1 MYLVEDQYQRTFKTL
16 RISLTNACNF
26 GCVYC
31 VQGEEVRKDLSATN
45 TALTVDQLLRT
56 VSELKTLLPLE
67 TIRLT
72 GGEPTL
78 FKELVP
84 LMEGLSK
91 MGISSIKMTSNG
103 YLLADMASRLAAAGL
118 KEVNISLDAI
128 DVDVFY
134 KVSRRKDLHRVL
146 NAIEQCMRHGIQVKL
161 NTVIM
166 KGLNDS
172 QILPLLYYAG
182 ERNIAVRFLELM
194 KMGYYYSHE
203 FERYFYSE
211 NKILNTISE
220 DFIYT
225 QQERIAGAT
234 SNYWMTQEGYR
245 FGIIANESSPF
256 CGDCDRLRLD
266 SNGNVFG
273 CLSENTAVPVYG
285 ILHDKDEL
293 IERLKLALSHKQ
305 AVQFKGSKLEMIA
318 IGG

>member
-31 VQGEEVRKDLSATN
+31 VQGEEVRKDQSEIN
-45 TALTVDQLLRT
+45 TALTVEQLLRT
-56 VSELKTLLPLE
+56 VAELKTLLPLE

-84 LMEGLSK
+84 LIQGLNK
-91 MGISSIKMTSNG
+91 MGLSSIKMTSNG
-103 YLLADMASRLAAAGL
+103 YLLADMVPRLAAAGL

-128 DVDVFY
+128 DEEVFY

-146 NAIEQCMRHGIQVKL
+146 NAVEACMRHGIQVKL
-161 NTVIM
+161 NAVIM

-172 QILPLLYYAG
+172 QILPLLQYAG
-182 ERNIAVRFLELM
+182 EKNIAVRFLELM

-203 FERYFYSE
+203 FDRYFYSE
-211 NKILNTISE
+211 QNILNTISE
-220 DFIYT
+220 NFIYIEE
-225 QQERIAGAT
+225 ERTAGAT
-234 SNYWMTQEGYR
+234 ANYWATQEGYR

-266 SNGNVFG
+266 SKGNVFG
-273 CLSENTAVPVYG
+273 CLSENTAVPVYD

-293 IERLKLALSHKQ
+293 VERLRLALSHKQ
-305 AVQFKGSKLEMIA
+305 AVRFKGSKLEMIA

>member
-31 VQGEEVRKDLSATN
+31 VQGEEVRKDLPVTSAT
-45 TALTVDQLLRT
+45 LSLDQLIHT
-56 VSELKTLLPLE
+56 VAELKAVLPLD

-84 LMEGLSK
+84 LIHRLTAL
-91 MGISSIKMTSNG
+91 GITNIKMTSNG
-103 YLLADMASRLAAAGL
+103 YLLGDMASRLAAAGL
-118 KEVNISLDAI
+118 KEVNVSLDAI
-128 DVDVFY
+128 DADVFY

-146 NAIEQCMRHGIQVKL
+146 DAIEKCNQHGIQVKL
-161 NTVIM
+161 NSVIM

-172 QILPLLYYAG
+172 QIIPLLHYAG
-182 ERNIAVRFLELM
+182 KQNIAVRFLELM

-203 FERYFYSE
+203 FDRYFYSE
-211 NKILNTISE
+211 ENMLMTIATNFNYKKETRAAS
-220 DFIYT
+220 
-225 QQERIAGAT
+225 AT
-234 SNYWMTQEGYR
+234 SNYWLTDEGYR

-266 SNGNVFG
+266 SSGNVFG
-273 CLSENTAVPVYG
+273 CLSENTAVPVYDA
-285 ILHDKDEL
+285 LDNKKEL
-293 IERLKLALSHKQ
+293 VERLNLALSHKQ
-305 AVQFKGSKLEMIA
+305 PVRFKGSKLEMIA

>member
-16 RISLTNACNF
+16 RISLTNACNL

-45 TALTVDQLLRT
+45 TPLTIEQLLRT

-84 LMEGLSK
+84 LIQGLTK

-103 YLLADMASRLAAAGL
+103 YLLADMVPRLAAAGL

-128 DVDVFY
+128 DEDVFY
-134 KVSRRKDLHRVL
+134 KVSRRKDLYRIL
-146 NAIEQCMRHGIQVKL
+146 NAVEACLSHGIQVKL
-161 NTVIM
+161 NAVIM

-172 QILPLLYYAG
+172 QIIPLLHYAG
-182 ERNIAVRFLELM
+182 EKNIAVRFLELM

-211 NKILNTISE
+211 QNILNTLSDHFVFCKE
-220 DFIYT
+220 
-225 QQERIAGAT
+225 ERTEGAT
-234 SNYWMTQEGYR
+234 ANYWTTEEGYR

-266 SNGNVFG
+266 SKGNVFG
-273 CLSENTAVPVYG
+273 CLSENTAVPVFDV
-285 ILHDKDEL
+285 LHDKDEL
-293 IERLKLALSHKQ
+293 LERLRLALSHKQ
-305 AVQFKGSKLEMIA
+305 AVRFKGSKLEMIA

>member
-31 VQGEEVRKDLSATN
+31 VQGEEVRKDLPGTN
-45 TALTVDQLLRT
+45 TALTVEQLLRT

-84 LMEGLSK
+84 LIQGLSN
-91 MGISSIKMTSNG
+91 MGISAIKMTSNG
-103 YLLADMASRLAAAGL
+103 YLLAGMAARLAAAGL
-118 KEVNISLDAI
+118 KEVNISLDAM
-128 DVDVFY
+128 DEEVFY
-134 KVSRRKDLHRVL
+134 KVSRRKDIHRIL
-146 NAIEQCMRHGIQVKL
+146 NAVEECRRHGIQVKL

-172 QILPLLYYAG
+172 QILPLLQYAG
-182 ERNIAVRFLELM
+182 EKNMAVRFLELM

-211 NKILNTISE
+211 QNILNTISE
-220 DFIYT
+220 NFIYKEE
-225 QQERIAGAT
+225 ERTAGAT
-234 SNYWMTQEGYR
+234 ANYWTTQEGYR

-256 CGDCDRLRLD
+256 CGDCNRLRLD
-266 SNGNVFG
+266 SKGNVFG

-293 IERLKLALSHKQ
+293 VERLRLALSHKQ
-305 AVQFKGSKLEMIA
+305 AVRFKGSKLEMIA